1 MNTANLSTFSP
12 AREAAASTAD
22 WERRL
27 VARCRLAIRQ
37 CLLQA
42 NSECRTILATMG
54 EPRRE
59 NLLQALSD
67 AFHPDSDLQVSAMQ
81 EAFDGMENTLA
92 DLEMNGP

>member
-1 MNTANLSTFSP
+1 MLHAHPQNPHTTAP
-12 AREAAASTAD
+12 ATGAVQAD

-27 VARCRLAIRQ
+27 VARCQLAIRQ

-42 NSECRTILATMG
+42 NSECRLILATME

-59 NLLQALSD
+59 NLLQAVSD
-67 AFHPDSDLQVSAMQ
+67 AFHPDSDLQISAFQ

-92 DLEMNGP
+92 DLEME